1 MTIRPF
7 PADGR
12 ALSTCSTT
20 YIPHGTPVRHQLDA
34 TAPEIRLIIG
44 AQDSVELSMDLPAAG
59 QIVTALQI
67 AVREHR
73 AIYGDSPAGPDA
85 A

>member
-1 MTIRPF
+1 M
-7 PADGR
+7 
-12 ALSTCSTT
+12 STCSATHV
-20 YIPHGTPVRHQLDA
+20 PHGTPVRHQLDA

-44 AQDSVELSMDLPAAG
+44 DQDSVELSMDLPAVG
-59 QIVTALQI
+59 EIITALQI
-67 AVREHR
+67 AVREYR